1 MRERLE
7 TVAPVVQAGA
17 ADAANRNPARADPP
31 WSGTLGLAYRAGERL
46 RAENRRLTE
55 LEARTRELHRAFMH
69 ERRLATERVNEI
81 RSRAEAADERV
92 RAAEQ
97 EVGRV
102 GAAIAD
108 AAARLTAAEE
118 RARGAQS
125 RLRDAELWLRRIH
138 GAIDIR
144 TDAEPGS
151 VDRTAPDDAASA
163 VRDFLMPAAAETARS
178 AAQ

>member
-1 MRERLE
+1 MKARRLWAAFAAFAALA
-7 TVAPVVQAGA
+7 APAFA
-17 ADAANRNPARADPP
+17 ADPYPTRPITILTPFAAG
-31 WSGTLGLAYRAGERL
+31 SVT
-46 RAENRRLTE
+46 
-55 LEARTRELHRAFMH
+55 
-69 ERRLATERVNEI
+69 
-81 RSRAEAADERV
+81 
-92 RAAEQ
+92 
-97 EVGRV
+97 
-102 GAAIAD
+102 D

-138 GAIDIR
+138 GAIDVR